1 MNDDSDDENGS
12 GGGMKNI
19 VIIVT
24 IVTHPRFRTTRLVGN
39 GTPFPTIA
47 GDNPGALSPAVFH
60 GKGVEHTVVAG
71 ETVLCNHGRLPQEPH
86 TPSESPRHLCSRM
99 AESVIVGYTL

>member
-1 MNDDSDDENGS
+1 MSGDSDDENGS
-12 GGGMKNI
+12 GDGVKNI

-24 IVTHPRFRTTRLVGN
+24 IVIHPRFRIPRLVGN

-47 GDNPGALSPAVFH
+47 VENPGALSTAVFCAV
-60 GKGVEHTVVAG
+60 GVEHTVVAG
-71 ETVLCNHGRLPQEPH
+71 KVVLCNHGRLPQEPH

>member
-12 GGGMKNI
+12 GGGIKNI

-24 IVTHPRFRTTRLVGN
+24 IVTHPRFRIPRLVRN
-39 GTPFPTIA
+39 GSPFLTIA
-47 GDNPGALSPAVFH
+47 VDNPGALSTAVFH

-86 TPSESPRHLCSRM
+86 TPSESPRHLFSRM